1 MTQMCLSSIS
11 NEPEKLR
18 QSLPHVFLRLQTG
31 TIYPTR
37 RCSSLTYSALKR
49 SFWNAVCEKGYN
61 NPSAL
66 QSCRCPLPRWQAG
79 ADDGQ
84 TPSPHSAD
92 HTEAHLLPFIRL
104 AASVHLAQTQKTGI
118 INTSRVVRITHWQGL
133 AAPRVSPLAF
143 VGNLAQKKPIAYTP
157 HAAPDCRSRC
167 RVREDVSRTAKP
179 SPQSLCCP
187 MTRSSS
193 PFAQFLGKK
202 IIALRHFACQPRQS
216 WSFSIPL
223 LHGDISFHVVLYSFV
238 LFQKFFIKRQQDGFC
253 RPAAF
258 SGYQSAK

>member
-118 INTSRVVRITHWQGL
+118 INTSRVGRITHWQGL
-133 AAPRVSPLAF
+133 PPPRVSARFCGQPCPKETYR
-143 VGNLAQKKPIAYTP
+143 VYTP
-157 HAAPDCRSRC
+157 
-167 RVREDVSRTAKP
+167 
-179 SPQSLCCP
+179 CCP
-187 MTRSSS
+187 G
-193 PFAQFLGKK
+193 L
-202 IIALRHFACQPRQS
+202 
-216 WSFSIPL
+216 SIPL
-223 LHGDISFHVVLYSFV
+223 SSPGRCKPHRKAVPAIPLLPHDPE
-238 LFQKFFIKRQQDGFC
+238 QQPFC
-253 RPAAF
+253 AV
-258 SGYQSAK
+258 SW